1 MAHGLKLLDAVWCPW
16 QAVVAEDVA
25 GSSPEGADL
34 WSWVSMSQH
43 ESSWVIFFDVRAQ
56 SWQSPHIA
64 AYAVPYVFISLSRK
78 LSHSWCLCLARRS
91 LSRAVPGPSFTFAG
105 RKAWGKLSMH
115 IFFARL
121 FVCGLL
127 LLSCCTVV
135 VLDTFAHS
143 SLLLLAFR
151 LWTDRLQHCK
161 RSHLRSRWW
170 ARCGC
175 VQHWVENLAFEIEH
189 RNCFHPKDA
198 VRWITFYV
206 CNTGCGWASWSFS

>member
-1 MAHGLKLLDAVWCPW
+1 MRNVLQGGKGAVRILRQPNTNIYPVRSSW

-34 WSWVSMSQH
+34 WSWVSMSHH
-43 ESSWVIFFDVRAQ
+43 ESSWVMIFFNVLAQ

-170 ARCGC
+170 ARCHGSIIHKYYARMC
-175 VQHWVENLAFEIEH
+175 V
-189 RNCFHPKDA
+189 HPMC
-198 VRWITFYV
+198 VRTYHIHVST
-206 CNTGCGWASWSFS
+206 